1 MDSIKC
7 NYILFFLIVD
17 TYNLAN
23 FDRMGRIVNHL
34 TLCTQN
40 ETIKLKINIKSINE
54 EVTDDLI
61 ISYSNLEKSK
71 INKIFKLKY
80 NQLDLY
86 IKDYERSRILV
97 C

>member
-1 MDSIKC
+1 MNSIKC
-7 NYILFFLIVD
+7 YYVLFFLIVD

-23 FDRMGRIVNHL
+23 FDRICQIVNHL

-40 ETIKLKINIKSINE
+40 ETIQLKIDIKSINE

-71 INKIFKLKY
+71 INKIFKCTITK
-80 NQLDLY
+80 N
-86 IKDYERSRILV
+86 E
-97 C
+97 